1 MFLSLTNVKI
11 LNKDF
16 NWGEK
21 KKEKKD
27 TKEVIKSHTSK
38 RDRQYNSKK
47 DKGQTMIYKTLN
59 I

>member
-1 MFLSLTNVKI
+1 